1 MNGQM
6 GFGGMDARVADSLD
20 DAVTATEANVSA
32 HARRTDPGTSHE
44 AARSLEPMRLNANRL
59 AVLGV
64 IARVGRPLADEQW
77 MVAYGRDAP
86 ARGVEPAADDLPRQS
101 PSGLRSRRNDLVEM
115 GYVEAVGETKIRNRR
130 CITWGITAAGVA
142 ALEEL

>member
-20 DAVTATEANVSA
+20 DAVTAAEADVSA

-44 AARSLEPMRLNANRL
+44 AAASLTPKALTASQV
-59 AVLGV
+59 AVLCLLAYK
-64 IARVGRPLADEQW
+64 ARPMADEEW
-77 MVAYGRDAP
+77 MAHYTARDVPFEVP
-86 ARGVEPAADDLPRQS
+86 AQS
-101 PSGLRSRRNDLVEM
+101 PSGLRSRRAALVER
-115 GYVEAVGETKIRNRR
+115 GFVVAIGDTTIRNRR